1 MCWLILAKI
10 TLLYD
15 DGTPISIVLALDFGK
30 EVKQLITANF
40 VPPATKKQNT
50 VEPSVIK
57 TVGIIVPA

>member
-1 MCWLILAKI
+1 MLVKI

-15 DGTPISIVLALDFGK
+15 DGARISTVLSLDVRQ
-30 EVKQLITANF
+30 EVKQSINANF

-50 VEPSVIK
+50 VETSVIT